1 MNTPST
7 SAATEPAHLE
17 ADLLEE
23 AADALAIAKAAG
35 ADDVAVRIGQ
45 GRSLEFDYRDGSLE
59 KVQESATRALSVSLY
74 VDGRYSR
81 HQSNDLRATSLK
93 PFLEQAVALTRA
105 LEPDP
110 HRQLPDPALYA
121 DRSTA
126 DLDLWDPSVEAF
138 TREDALTW
146 LEAMDARTHADERV
160 ISASAHVSA
169 SASTSAM
176 LTTNGFS
183 GTVRGTSGT
192 VFAEA
197 TVRDEGDKR
206 PESYSYARARHL
218 SDLPEAAMIGDE
230 ALSRALARLGSG
242 KAPSART
249 TLVLDNRAVGTLLGP
264 LLGALSGGAIQQ
276 ERSFLKGSLGKR
288 VASDLLV
295 LTDDPL
301 MPRAL
306 ASRPYDGEGI
316 SARARPI
323 IDAGTLRTFFI
334 DTYYGRKLGV
344 APTTGGTT
352 NVRFELGEKD
362 CAALI
367 AGVDDGIYL
376 TDWAG
381 GNSDGTN
388 GDFSFGMRGN
398 VIKGGKIGAPIGEMN
413 VTGNYLDLLNKLVAV
428 GNDPYP
434 YSALQSP
441 TLVFED
447 VNFSGA

>member
-7 SAATEPAHLE
+7 DTAQDAGTLQ
-17 ADLLEE
+17 ADLLDE
-23 AADALAIAKAAG
+23 AAKALALAKAAG
-35 ADDVAVRIGQ
+35 ADDAAVRIGQ

-81 HQSNDLRATSLK
+81 HQSNDLRASSLK

-110 HRQLPDPALYA
+110 HRQLPDPTLYEG
-121 DRSTA
+121 RSTA
-126 DLDLWDPSVEAF
+126 DLDLWDPAIEAF
-138 TREDALTW
+138 TREDAIRW

-176 LTTNGFS
+176 VTTNGFE

-192 VFAEA
+192 VYAEA

-218 SDLPEAAMIGDE
+218 ADLPDAATIGDE
-230 ALSRALARLGSG
+230 ALAKAIARLGSG

-276 ERSFLKGSLGKR
+276 ERSFLKGALDQQI
-288 VASDLLV
+288 ASELLV

-316 SARARPI
+316 SAQPRAI
-323 IDAGTLRTFFI
+323 IHAGTLRTFFI
-334 DTYYGRKLGV
+334 DTYYARKLGV
-344 APTTGGTT
+344 APTTSGTT
-352 NVRFELGEKD
+352 NVRFELGDKD

-367 AGVDDGIYL
+367 ADVDEGIYL

-388 GDFSFGMRGN
+388 GDFSFGMRGH
-398 VIKGGKIGAPIGEMN
+398 VIKDGKLGAPIGEMN
-413 VTGNYLDLLNKLVAV
+413 VTGNYLDLLRKLVAV
-428 GNDPYP
+428 GNDPNR
-434 YSALQSP
+434 YSALQAP
-441 TLVFED
+441 TLVFRD